1 MPEPAPRAG
10 EEQVTDGRR
19 RRGNLRRRT
28 LLDAT
33 LRVIGRDGLAAV
45 TQRAVAAEAALP
57 PSAVYYYFAT
67 LDDLV
72 TAVFVDVNDRF
83 LAELR
88 ALPGGTDAPRA
99 VAAATVGSTRRR
111 RDEVLAEL
119 ELWMLAA
126 RRDALRGELD
136 RWNNGL
142 REVAARLTDDPT
154 AIDALVA
161 ALNGYYWQAATSSEF
176 GVDQLEAILRHIIGG
191 AVAPAGAAGS
201 ARRIASRNDDRSH
214 RASSPARELG

>member
-1 MPEPAPRAG
+1 MSEPEARAD
-10 EEQVTDGRR
+10 EEHVTDGRR
-19 RRGNLRRRT
+19 RRGNRRRRA

-33 LRVIGRDGLAAV
+33 VRVIGRDGLAAV
-45 TQRAVAAEAALP
+45 TQRAVAAEAGLP
-57 PSAVYYYFAT
+57 PSAVYYYFAA

-88 ALPGGTDAPRA
+88 ALPSGDDALRA
-99 VAAATVGSTRRR
+99 IAAATVASTRRR

-136 RWNNGL
+136 RWNDGL
-142 REVAARLTDDPT
+142 REVAAGLTDDPT
-154 AIDALVA
+154 AVDALVA
-161 ALNGYYWQAATSSEF
+161 ALNGYYWQAATSGEF
-176 GVDQLEAILRHIIGG
+176 GVDRLEAILRHIVGRG
-191 AVAPAGAAGS
+191 LGTSWPGLVQHHAGQKRQGS
-201 ARRIASRNDDRSH
+201 AAVR
-214 RASSPARELG
+214 PTGG